1 MKQQHIELYSL
12 TSTLH
17 PNSVG
22 IISKS
27 GLTFLSHVADER
39 RHCSLY
45 HLGAVGID
53 LTPSQDIAYP
63 PAIHSSDI
71 EPIAITLTQPRI
83 AVCQLTN
90 VLHLVLT
97 IFVQD
102 ISLANRSVSAFI
114 DIVIAVWMS
123 CLLASKGNS
132 RFTKCVPVVRQ
143 TSDY

>member
-1 MKQQHIELYSL
+1 MKQQHFELCSL

-45 HLGAVGID
+45 HLGAVGFD
-53 LTPSQDIAYP
+53 PTPSQDIAY

-97 IFVQD
+97 IRFVQD

-132 RFTKCVPVVRQ
+132 RFTKCVPVVRL
-143 TSDY
+143 TRDN